1 MNEQMKKIAQALSI
15 NKENAGLWIQ
25 LILCILAILI
35 ICRRSLF
42 SVSVNSKSSK
52 KK

>member
-25 LILCILAILI
+25 TKNFFRFLEN
-35 ICRRSLF
+35 LF
-42 SVSVNSKSSK
+42 S
-52 KK
+52 

>member
-25 LILCILAILI
+25 LILCILAILDH
-35 ICRRSLF
+35 LP
-42 SVSVNSKSSK
+42 K
-52 KK
+52 KFILRVCQ